1 MELAIPIAIV
11 AIVLL
16 IPSIFLLLR
25 MLKTTGELRQLDA
38 DLATKTKELE
48 HANTQLES
56 AGEDSAAAQQL
67 RVEVA
72 GLQQQ
77 LNDKNAALA
86 RADASSKTLEAKRDE
101 LQTRV
106 QELVGAESQ
115 LRQQVK
121 EISAQLGDRDHL
133 EKRFTDAFDALAGK
147 SLKRTQESLT
157 LAANET
163 LKEREAA
170 VKKLVD
176 PLSQKVDA
184 LEKARVEGTT
194 KIEEQIKMLAQSK
207 DHLAEQTNR
216 LSSALQHKPQVRGQ
230 WGEMQVERAL
240 ELGGLVKG
248 KHYFPQST
256 LEDGLR
262 PDFIVKMPHERDL
275 AIDSKVPLNAYL
287 EAEAADNNDAREAA
301 LRRHADAVHRYA
313 EQLGQKAYQDK
324 LESSIDYTVMV
335 VPEFALAP
343 AEQHH
348 HDLIVRALKRKVL
361 ITTHSNLV
369 ALVSTVALGWKERV
383 VFEEARNVATLGIEL
398 HDRLTVYAGHV
409 NGVGR
414 ALSQAVDRYND
425 SIGSFER
432 NVLTSANRF
441 PELGVQVTKEMPSA
455 NMVDAK
461 VRPMTKLEPTAIDA
475 GNGYDSES

>member
-11 AIVLL
+11 AVVLL
-16 IPSIFLLLR
+16 IPTIFLLVR
-25 MLKTTGELRQLDA
+25 VLKTTGELRQLDA
-38 DLATKTKELE
+38 DIAAKTKELE
-48 HANTQLES
+48 HANAQLDA
-56 AGEDSAAAQQL
+56 AGEDSTAAQQL
-67 RVEVA
+67 RVEAA

-77 LNDKNAALA
+77 LNDKTESLA
-86 RADASSKTLEAKRDE
+86 RADASSKDLETKRDE
-101 LQTRV
+101 LQTKV
-106 QELVGAESQ
+106 QELVGTESQ

-147 SLKRTQESLT
+147 SLKQTQESWT
-157 LAANET
+157 RTANES

-176 PLSQKVDA
+176 PLSQKVEA
-184 LEKARVEGTT
+184 LEKARERSQGMLQQQ
-194 KIEEQIKMLAQSK
+194 IESLVKSNSELSNQAQS
-207 DHLAEQTNR
+207 
-216 LSSALQHKPQVRGQ
+216 LSSALKYKPQVRGQ

-240 ELGGLVKG
+240 QLGGLVKG
-248 KHYFPQST
+248 QHYFPQMT
-256 LEDGLR
+256 TGDGLR
-262 PDFIVKMPHERDL
+262 PDFIVVMPHERKL

-287 EAEAADNNDAREAA
+287 EAEAATDDQAREDA
-301 LRRHADAVHRYA
+301 LSRHADAVRTYA
-313 EQLGQKAYQDK
+313 NQLGMKAYQDK

-461 VRPMTKLEPTAIDA
+461 VRPMTKLETTAIDA

>member
-11 AIVLL
+11 AVVLL
-16 IPSIFLLLR
+16 IPSIFLLMR
-25 MLKTTGELRQLDA
+25 VLKTTGELRQLDA
-38 DLATKTKELE
+38 DLAAKTKELE
-48 HANTQLES
+48 HANAQLDA
-56 AGEDSAAAQQL
+56 AGEDSTAAQQL

-77 LNDKNAALA
+77 LNDKTESLA
-86 RADASSKTLEAKRDE
+86 RADASSKDLEAKRDE

-147 SLKRTQESLT
+147 TLKQTQESLAHT
-157 LAANET
+157 ENET
-163 LKEREAA
+163 LKQRQEA
-170 VKKLVD
+170 VEKLVK
-176 PLSQKVDA
+176 PLSERIDR
-184 LEKARVEGTT
+184 LDKARVESHS
-194 KIEEQIKMLAQSK
+194 KIDEQIKMLAQSK

-287 EAEAADNNDAREAA
+287 EAEAADNNDEREAA

-383 VFEEARNVATLGIEL
+383 VFEEAQNVATLGAEL

-409 NGVGR
+409 SGVGR
-414 ALSQAVDRYND
+414 ALSQAVNRYND
-425 SIGSFER
+425 SIGSFEH

-441 PELGVQVTKEMPSA
+441 PDLGVPATKEMPTV
-455 NMVDAK
+455 NRVDASI
-461 VRPMTKLEPTAIDA
+461 RPLTKLEPTAIDA
-475 GNGYDSES
+475 GNGYDSDT

>member
-1 MELAIPIAIV
+1 MELAIPIAVV
-11 AIVLL
+11 AVVLL
-16 IPSIFLLLR
+16 IPSILLLLR
-25 MLKTTGELRQLDA
+25 VLKTTGELRQLDT
-38 DLATKTKELE
+38 DLAAKMQELE
-48 HANTQLES
+48 HTKAQLES
-56 AGEDSAAAQQL
+56 AGADSAAAQEL
-67 RVEVA
+67 RIEVA

-77 LNDKNAALA
+77 LNDKTELLA
-86 RADASSKTLEAKRDE
+86 RADTTIQGLEAERKE
-101 LQTRV
+101 LQIKV
-106 QELVGAESQ
+106 QNLVGTESQ

-121 EISAQLGDRDHL
+121 EVSTQLGDRDQL

-147 SLKRTQESLT
+147 TLKHTQESLAHT
-157 LAANET
+157 NNET
-163 LKEREAA
+163 LKQRQEA
-170 VKKLVD
+170 VEKLVK
-176 PLSQKVDA
+176 PLSERIDKLD
-184 LEKARVEGTT
+184 KARVESHS
-194 KIEEQIKMLAQSK
+194 KIEEQIKFLAQSK
-207 DHLAEQTNR
+207 EHLAEQTNK

-248 KHYFPQST
+248 IHYFPQST
-256 LEDGLR
+256 LDDGLR
-262 PDFIVKMPHERDL
+262 PDFIVKMPHGRDL

-287 EAEAADNNDAREAA
+287 EAESAETDEAREAA
-301 LRRHADAVHRYA
+301 LRNHADAVHRYA

-343 AEQHH
+343 AEQQH
-348 HDLIVRALKRKVL
+348 HDLIVRALRRKVL

-383 VFEEARNVATLGIEL
+383 VFEEAQNVAALGAEL

-414 ALSQAVDRYND
+414 ALGQAVDRYND

-432 NVLTSANRF
+432 NILTSANRF

-455 NMVDAK
+455 NMVDAS
-461 VRPMTKLEPTAIDA
+461 VRPLTKIETTAIDA
-475 GNGYDSES
+475 GNGYDNET